1 MTDSVTGMVP
11 TDERDTKAS
20 EIAGQ
25 APEKNC
31 CTERPWSRSSAG

>member
-25 APEKNC
+25 APEKNWR
-31 CTERPWSRSSAG
+31 TESPLRRSSTG